1 MSAAGTTRLCRT
13 TTDEATHN
21 QITTTQGFLRGEYRA
36 VAGGVKA
43 KPLRGDLAVNLDPAR
58 DRRCP
63 KPGKN
68 PKKRGVDR
76 PRSFRN
82 VRGRCENMAMSES
95 SIATADQA
103 VFAALAASRAASASA
118 SGQALID
125 RLL

>member
-1 MSAAGTTRLCRT
+1 LSTAGTTRLCRT

-21 QITTTQGFLRGEYRA
+21 QITTTPGFLRGEDRA

-82 VRGRCENMAMSES
+82 VGGL
-95 SIATADQA
+95 
-103 VFAALAASRAASASA
+103 LAPPDLAGVRREPV
-118 SGQALID
+118 LH
-125 RLL
+125 RLARPRPQLDD